1 MKTISYIDG
10 FNLYYNTFKGKLNAE
25 NIQYKWLNLEK
36 LIPWI
41 VSKKYKKNT
50 FVKTKYYTAHVSGKE
65 DAGKLE
71 RQNVYLNTLKSYCE
85 QTEIYYGKY
94 IVKESYRTKVNK
106 VFPFPSKVKVFL
118 PEEKGSDVNLASHML
133 FDAFRNKF
141 EVAVLVSNDSDLE
154 EPLRIVTEEF
164 DKKVII
170 VQPKHVNTS
179 KSLLKYSFDVLRY
192 DKNDLKEC
200 QLPLDIPYTKYHK
213 PNEWK

>member
-1 MKTISYIDG
+1 
-10 FNLYYNTFKGKLNAE
+10 LYYNTFKGKLNAE

-65 DAGKLE
+65 DPGKLE

-154 EPLRIVTEEF
+154 EPLRIITEEF

-179 KSLLKYSFDVLRY
+179 KSLLKYSFDVLRF
-192 DKNDLKEC
+192 DKSDLKEC